1 MYNSNIFFGIYEV
14 RNSPHES
21 GDLSWPFA
29 CIRAKKI
36 AYQPERGESVDAK
49 LGISPKSN
57 RVESK
62 PSQKQA
68 GNAKGKRPKTI
79 ARFQ

>member
-1 MYNSNIFFGIYEV
+1 VGAVVPPQKNAT
-14 RNSPHES
+14 PHTNP

-49 LGISPKSN
+49 LRISPKSN